1 MANFD
6 IPKEIKSKPKLMGLE
21 MKELIILL
29 IGFFAI
35 FTFLKDMVHTVFTI
49 PFIVFASLLL
59 LWSVM
64 PSRNNP
70 TLRNYMSVILFF
82 RRDRQTYHA
91 LDYQVTKNKE
101 FNKEINGRKDERGE
115 KNG

>member
-1 MANFD
+1 MPNFD

-35 FTFLKDMVHTVFTI
+35 FTFLKDMVHTALTI
-49 PFIVFASLLL
+49 PFIVFTSLLL

-70 TLRNYMSVILFF
+70 ALRNYMSVILFF

-91 LDYQVTKNKE
+91 LDHQVTKNKE
-101 FNKEINGRKDERGE
+101 FNKEINVRKDEGVE